1 MHRSKR
7 LLILVGVLAVVCA
20 AAFLA
25 TRVQEQQEQ
34 VEASGETVLAID
46 TGNVASLA
54 WTSGEGEYAFHK
66 DGTWLYDA
74 DEAFPVSAEALEE
87 LLAPFSSFNAAFVI
101 RDVTDYAQYG
111 LEEPECTIEIGTAD
125 ASYTIA
131 LGDMS
136 AMDDQRYV
144 SIGDGNVYL
153 AVTDPM
159 DAFAVELS
167 DLIDNDEIPQMDTV
181 TALSLTGAVEETI
194 AYVEAG
200 GPSYSDEDVYFLQSG
215 EESLPLD
222 TDLVEDYLGGIRNLV
237 LTDYA
242 TYNATEIELASFGLN
257 DPALTVT
264 VEYEQQAEAAEE
276 GAEPE
281 TTAGALALHIG
292 RVEAAEE
299 SAEETD
305 AAAEETE
312 ESAEDAQDGE
322 ETAQEDVQ
330 YAYYLRVGDSQIV
343 YNLSDADGEALFAAS
358 YDDLR
363 HRQLFWGDFDDVTQA
378 TILLDN
384 HTYTLTAQTAETAE
398 TGEDADAAAG
408 SAEPTAAAAAEED
421 AEITWTCNGEPVDVT
436 GIRDK
441 LAALTAE
448 AFTEE
453 APADQLEISLTLDL
467 NDEDIPQV
475 RIQLYRYDGASCLA
489 VLDGEPA
496 ALVAREDVVDLMEA
510 VRTLLLG

>member
-46 TGNVASLA
+46 AGNVASLA
-54 WTSGEGEYAFHK
+54 WTSGEAEYAFHK

-153 AVTDPM
+153 AVSDPM

-181 TALSLTGAVEETI
+181 TALSLTGAVEESI

-222 TDLVEDYLGGIRNLV
+222 TDLVEDYLGGIRDLV

-281 TTAGALALHIG
+281 TTAGTLALYIG
-292 RVEAAEE
+292 RVEEAEE
-299 SAEETD
+299 SAEET
-305 AAAEETE
+305 A
-312 ESAEDAQDGE
+312 ESAEDAQE
-322 ETAQEDVQ
+322 EAQ
-330 YAYYLRVGDSQIV
+330 YAYYLRVGDSPIV
-343 YNLSDADGEALFAAS
+343 YNLSDADGEALFAGS

-363 HRQLFWGDFDDVTQA
+363 HRQVFWGDFDDVAQA

-384 HTYTLTAQTAETAE
+384 QTYTLTAQTAETA
-398 TGEDADAAAG
+398 DAAAE
-408 SAEPTAAAAAEED
+408 SAEPTAAAGDEED

-448 AFTEE
+448 EFTSA
-453 APADQLEISLTLDL
+453 APADQLEISLTLDR
-467 NDEDIPQV
+467 NDADVPQV

>member
-46 TGNVASLA
+46 AGNVASLA
-54 WTSGEGEYAFHK
+54 WTSGEAEYAFHK
-66 DGTWLYDA
+66 DETWIYDA
-74 DEAFPVSAEALEE
+74 DEAFPVNAEALEE

-111 LEEPECTIEIGTAD
+111 LEEPECTIEIGTAE

-136 AMDDQRYV
+136 AMDDQRYI

-181 TALSLTGAVEETI
+181 TALSLTGAVEESI

-222 TDLVEDYLGGIRNLV
+222 TDLVEDYLGGIRDLV

-257 DPALTVT
+257 DPTLTVT

-281 TTAGALALHIG
+281 TTAGTLALHIG
-292 RVEAAEE
+292 RVEEAEE
-299 SAEETD
+299 SAEET
-305 AAAEETE
+305 A
-312 ESAEDAQDGE
+312 ESAEDISQE
-322 ETAQEDVQ
+322 EAQ

-384 HTYTLTAQTAETAE
+384 QTYTLTAQTAETAE
-398 TGEDADAAAG
+398 TGEDADAAAE
-408 SAEPTAAAAAEED
+408 SAEPTATAAAEDD
-421 AEITWTCNGEPVDVT
+421 AESTWICNGEPVDVT

-448 AFTEE
+448 AFTSE
-453 APADQLEISLTLDL
+453 APADQLEISLTLDR
-467 NDEDIPQV
+467 NDADVPQV

>member
-34 VEASGETVLAID
+34 VKASGETVLAID
-46 TGNVASLA
+46 AGNVASLA
-54 WTSGEGEYAFHK
+54 WTSGEAEYAFHK

-111 LEEPECTIEIGTAD
+111 LEEPECTIEIGTAE

-153 AVTDPM
+153 TVTDPM

-181 TALSLTGAVEETI
+181 TALSLTGAVEESI

-222 TDLVEDYLGGIRNLV
+222 TDLVEDYLGGIRDLV

-281 TTAGALALHIG
+281 TTAGTLALHIG
-292 RVEAAEE
+292 RVEEAEE
-299 SAEETD
+299 SAEET
-305 AAAEETE
+305 A
-312 ESAEDAQDGE
+312 ESAEDISQE
-322 ETAQEDVQ
+322 EAQ
-330 YAYYLRVGDSQIV
+330 YAYYLRVGDSPIV
-343 YNLSDADGEALFAAS
+343 YNLSDADGEALFAGS

-363 HRQLFWGDFDDVTQA
+363 HRQVFWGDFDDVAQA

-384 HTYTLTAQTAETAE
+384 QTYTLTAQTAETDETAE
-398 TGEDADAAAG
+398 TGETADAAAE
-408 SAEPTAAAAAEED
+408 SAEPTAAAGDED

-448 AFTEE
+448 EFTSE

-467 NDEDIPQV
+467 NDADVPQV

-489 VLDGEPA
+489 VLDGEPT
-496 ALVAREDVVDLMEA
+496 ALVAREDVVNLMEA

>member
-46 TGNVASLA
+46 AGNVASLA
-54 WTSGEGEYAFHK
+54 WTSGEAEYAFHK
-66 DGTWLYDA
+66 DETWIYDA
-74 DEAFPVSAEALEE
+74 DEAFPVNAEALEE

-111 LEEPECTIEIGTAD
+111 LEEPECTIEIGTAE

-136 AMDDQRYV
+136 AMDDQRYI

-181 TALSLTGAVEETI
+181 TALSLTGAVEESI

-222 TDLVEDYLGGIRNLV
+222 TDLVEDYLGGIRDLV

-292 RVEAAEE
+292 RVEEEAEE
-299 SAEETD
+299 SAEET
-305 AAAEETE
+305 A
-312 ESAEDAQDGE
+312 ESAEDISQE
-322 ETAQEDVQ
+322 EAQ

-363 HRQLFWGDFDDVTQA
+363 HRQLFWGDFDDVAQA

-384 HTYTLTAQTAETAE
+384 QTYTLTAQTAETAE
-398 TGEDADAAAG
+398 TGEDADAAAE
-408 SAEPTAAAAAEED
+408 SAEPTATAAAEDD
-421 AEITWTCNGEPVDVT
+421 AESTWICNGEPVDVT

-448 AFTEE
+448 AFTSE
-453 APADQLEISLTLDL
+453 APADQLEISLTLDR
-467 NDEDIPQV
+467 NDADVPQV

>member
-25 TRVQEQQEQ
+25 ARVQEQQEQ

-46 TGNVASLA
+46 AGNVASLA
-54 WTSGEGEYAFHK
+54 WTSGEAEYAFHK
-66 DGTWLYDA
+66 DETWIYDA

-87 LLAPFSSFNAAFVI
+87 LLAPFVI

-111 LEEPECTIEIGTAD
+111 LEEPECTIEIGTAE

-181 TALSLTGAVEETI
+181 TALSLTGAVEESI

-222 TDLVEDYLGGIRNLV
+222 TDLVEDYLGGIRDLV

-281 TTAGALALHIG
+281 TTAGTLVLHIG
-292 RVEAAEE
+292 RVEEAEE
-299 SAEETD
+299 SAEET
-305 AAAEETE
+305 A
-312 ESAEDAQDGE
+312 ESAEDISQE
-322 ETAQEDVQ
+322 EAQ

-343 YNLSDADGEALFAAS
+343 YNLSDADGEALFAGS

-363 HRQLFWGDFDDVTQA
+363 HRQLFWGDFDDVAQA

-384 HTYTLTAQTAETAE
+384 QTYTLTAQTAETAE
-398 TGEDADAAAG
+398 TGEDADAAAE
-408 SAEPTAAAAAEED
+408 SAEPTATAAAEDD
-421 AEITWTCNGEPVDVT
+421 AEITWICNGETVDVT

-448 AFTEE
+448 AFTSE
-453 APADQLEISLTLDL
+453 APADQLEISLALDL
-467 NDEDIPQV
+467 NDADVPQV

>member
-46 TGNVASLA
+46 AGNVASLA
-54 WTSGEGEYAFHK
+54 WTSGEAEYAFHK
-66 DGTWLYDA
+66 DGTWIYDA

-111 LEEPECTIEIGTAD
+111 LEEPECTIEIGTAE

-159 DAFAVELS
+159 DAFSVELS

-181 TALSLTGAVEETI
+181 TALSLTGAVEESI

-222 TDLVEDYLGGIRNLV
+222 TDLVEDYLGGIRSLV

-281 TTAGALALHIG
+281 TTAGTLALHIG
-292 RVEAAEE
+292 RVEEAEE
-299 SAEETD
+299 S
-305 AAAEETE
+305 AEETE

-330 YAYYLRVGDSQIV
+330 YAYYLRMGDSPIV
-343 YNLSDADGEALFAAS
+343 YNLSDADGEALFAGS

-363 HRQLFWGDFDDVTQA
+363 HRQVFWGDFDDVAQA

-384 HTYTLTAQTAETAE
+384 QTYTLTAQTGET
-398 TGEDADAAAG
+398 ADAAAG
-408 SAEPTAAAAAEED
+408 SAEPTAAAEED

-448 AFTEE
+448 EFTSE

-467 NDEDIPQV
+467 NDEDVPQV

>member
-46 TGNVASLA
+46 AGNVASLA
-54 WTSGEGEYAFHK
+54 WTSGEAEYAFHK
-66 DGTWLYDA
+66 DGTWIYDA

-136 AMDDQRYV
+136 AMDDQRYI
-144 SIGDGNVYL
+144 SIGDDNVYL

-181 TALSLTGAVEETI
+181 TALSLTGAVEESI

-222 TDLVEDYLGGIRNLV
+222 TDLVEDYLGGIRDLV

-281 TTAGALALHIG
+281 TTAGTLALHIG
-292 RVEAAEE
+292 RVEEEAEE
-299 SAEETD
+299 SAEET
-305 AAAEETE
+305 A
-312 ESAEDAQDGE
+312 ESAEDISQE
-322 ETAQEDVQ
+322 EAQ

-363 HRQLFWGDFDDVTQA
+363 HRQLFWGDFDDVAQA

-384 HTYTLTAQTAETAE
+384 QTYTLTAQTAQTAETAE

-408 SAEPTAAAAAEED
+408 SAEPTATAAAEDD
-421 AEITWTCNGEPVDVT
+421 AEITWICNGETVDVT

-467 NDEDIPQV
+467 NDEGVPQV

>member
-46 TGNVASLA
+46 AGNVASLA
-54 WTSGEGEYAFHK
+54 WTSGEAEYAFHK
-66 DGTWLYDA
+66 DETWIYDA

-111 LEEPECTIEIGTAD
+111 LEEPECTIEIGTAE

-181 TALSLTGAVEETI
+181 TALSLTGAVEESI

-222 TDLVEDYLGGIRNLV
+222 TDLVEDYLGGIRDLV

-281 TTAGALALHIG
+281 TTAGTLALHIG
-292 RVEAAEE
+292 RVEEEEE

-312 ESAEDAQDGE
+312 ESAEDISQE
-322 ETAQEDVQ
+322 EAQ

-363 HRQLFWGDFDDVTQA
+363 HRQVFWGDFDDVAQA

-384 HTYTLTAQTAETAE
+384 QTYTLTAQTAETDE
-398 TGEDADAAAG
+398 TADAAAE
-408 SAEPTAAAAAEED
+408 SAEPTAAAEDED
-421 AEITWTCNGEPVDVT
+421 AEITWICNGEPVDVT

-467 NDEDIPQV
+467 NDEDVPQV

>member
-46 TGNVASLA
+46 AGNVASLA
-54 WTSGEGEYAFHK
+54 WTSGEAEYAFHK
-66 DGTWLYDA
+66 DGTWIYDA

-111 LEEPECTIEIGTAD
+111 LEEPECTIEIGTAE

-222 TDLVEDYLGGIRNLV
+222 TDLVEDYLGGIRDLV

-264 VEYEQQAEAAEE
+264 VEHEQQAEAAEE

-281 TTAGALALHIG
+281 TTAGTLALHIG
-292 RVEAAEE
+292 RVEEE
-299 SAEETD
+299 AEET
-305 AAAEETE
+305 AEETA
-312 ESAEDAQDGE
+312 ESAEDISQE
-322 ETAQEDVQ
+322 EAQ

-343 YNLSDADGEALFAAS
+343 YNLSDADGEALFAGS

-363 HRQLFWGDFDDVTQA
+363 HRQLFWGDFDDVAQA

-384 HTYTLTAQTAETAE
+384 QTYTLTAQTAETAE
-398 TGEDADAAAG
+398 TGEDADAAAE
-408 SAEPTAAAAAEED
+408 SAEPTAAAAAEDD
-421 AEITWTCNGEPVDVT
+421 AEITWTCNGETVDVT

>member
-46 TGNVASLA
+46 AGNVASLA
-54 WTSGEGEYAFHK
+54 WTSGEAEYAFHK
-66 DGTWLYDA
+66 DGTWIYDA

-87 LLAPFSSFNAAFVI
+87 RLAPFSS
-101 RDVTDYAQYG
+101 VTDYAQYG
-111 LEEPECTIEIGTAD
+111 LEEPECTIEIGTAE

-181 TALSLTGAVEETI
+181 TALSLTGAVEESI

-222 TDLVEDYLGGIRNLV
+222 TDLVEDYLGEIRSLV

-264 VEYEQQAEAAEE
+264 VEYEQQDEAAEE

-281 TTAGALALHIG
+281 TTAGTLALHIG

-363 HRQLFWGDFDDVTQA
+363 HRQLFWGDFDDVAQA

-384 HTYTLTAQTAETAE
+384 QTYTLTAQTGET
-398 TGEDADAAAG
+398 ADAAAE
-408 SAEPTAAAAAEED
+408 SAEPTAAAGED
-421 AEITWTCNGEPVDVT
+421 AEITWICNGETVDVT

-448 AFTEE
+448 AFTSE
-453 APADQLEISLTLDL
+453 APADQLEISLALDL
-467 NDEDIPQV
+467 NDEDVPQV

>member
-46 TGNVASLA
+46 AGNVASLA

-66 DGTWLYDA
+66 DETWLYDA

-111 LEEPECTIEIGTAD
+111 LEEPECTIEIGTAE

-167 DLIDNDEIPQMDTV
+167 DLIDNEEIPQMDTV
-181 TALSLTGAVEETI
+181 TALSLTGAVEESI

-200 GPSYSDEDVYFLQSG
+200 GPSYSDEGVYFLQSG

-222 TDLVEDYLGGIRNLV
+222 TDLVEDYLGGIRDLV

-281 TTAGALALHIG
+281 TTAGTLALHIG
-292 RVEAAEE
+292 RVEEEE

-322 ETAQEDVQ
+322 ETAQEEVQ

-343 YNLSDADGEALFAAS
+343 YNLSDADGEALFAGS

-363 HRQLFWGDFDDVTQA
+363 HRQLFWDDFDDVTQA

-384 HTYTLTAQTAETAE
+384 QTYTLTAQTAQTAE
-398 TGEDADAAAG
+398 TADAAA
-408 SAEPTAAAAAEED
+408 
-421 AEITWTCNGEPVDVT
+421 AEITWICNGEPVDVT

-467 NDEDIPQV
+467 NNEDVPQV

>member
-46 TGNVASLA
+46 AGNVASLA
-54 WTSGEGEYAFHK
+54 WTSGEAEYAFHK
-66 DGTWLYDA
+66 DETWIYDA

-111 LEEPECTIEIGTAD
+111 LEEPECTIEIGTAE
-125 ASYTIA
+125 ASYAIA

-181 TALSLTGAVEETI
+181 TALSLTGAVEESI

-200 GPSYSDEDVYFLQSG
+200 GPSYSEEDVYFLQSG
-215 EESLPLD
+215 EEPLPLD
-222 TDLVEDYLGGIRNLV
+222 TDLVEDYLGGIRDLV

-242 TYNATEIELASFGLN
+242 TYNATEIELASSGLN

-281 TTAGALALHIG
+281 TTAGTLALHIG
-292 RVEAAEE
+292 RVEEEEE

-312 ESAEDAQDGE
+312 ESAED
-322 ETAQEDVQ
+322 
-330 YAYYLRVGDSQIV
+330 
-343 YNLSDADGEALFAAS
+343 
-358 YDDLR
+358 
-363 HRQLFWGDFDDVTQA
+363 
-378 TILLDN
+378 
-384 HTYTLTAQTAETAE
+384 
-398 TGEDADAAAG
+398 
-408 SAEPTAAAAAEED
+408 
-421 AEITWTCNGEPVDVT
+421 
-436 GIRDK
+436 
-441 LAALTAE
+441 
-448 AFTEE
+448 
-453 APADQLEISLTLDL
+453 IS
-467 NDEDIPQV
+467 
-475 RIQLYRYDGASCLA
+475 
-489 VLDGEPA
+489 
-496 ALVAREDVVDLMEA
+496 
-510 VRTLLLG
+510 

>member
-25 TRVQEQQEQ
+25 ARVQEQQEQ

-46 TGNVASLA
+46 AGNVASLA
-54 WTSGEGEYAFHK
+54 WTSGEAEYAFHK
-66 DGTWLYDA
+66 DGTWIYDA
-74 DEAFPVSAEALEE
+74 DEAFPVNAEALEE

-159 DAFAVELS
+159 GAFAVELS

-181 TALSLTGAVEETI
+181 AALSLTGAVEESI

-222 TDLVEDYLGGIRNLV
+222 TDLVEDYLGGIRDLV

-281 TTAGALALHIG
+281 TTAGTLALHIG
-292 RVEAAEE
+292 RVEEEAEE
-299 SAEETD
+299 S
-305 AAAEETE
+305 AEETE

-322 ETAQEDVQ
+322 ETAQEEVQ

-343 YNLSDADGEALFAAS
+343 YNLSDADGEALFAGS

-363 HRQLFWGDFDDVTQA
+363 HRQLFWDDFDDVTQA

-384 HTYTLTAQTAETAE
+384 QTYTLTAQTAQTAE
-398 TGEDADAAAG
+398 TADAAA
-408 SAEPTAAAAAEED
+408 
-421 AEITWTCNGEPVDVT
+421 AEITWICNGEPVDVT

-467 NDEDIPQV
+467 NNEDVPQV

>member
-46 TGNVASLA
+46 AGNVASLA
-54 WTSGEGEYAFHK
+54 WTSGEAEYAFHK
-66 DGTWLYDA
+66 DETWIYDA

-111 LEEPECTIEIGTAD
+111 LEEPECTIEIGTAE

-153 AVTDPM
+153 AVSDPM

-181 TALSLTGAVEETI
+181 TALSLTGAVEESI

-215 EESLPLD
+215 EEPLPLD
-222 TDLVEDYLGGIRNLV
+222 TDLVEDYLGGIRDLV

-242 TYNATEIELASFGLN
+242 TYNATEIELASSGLN

-281 TTAGALALHIG
+281 TTAGTLALHIG
-292 RVEAAEE
+292 RVEEEEE

-312 ESAEDAQDGE
+312 ESAEDISQE
-322 ETAQEDVQ
+322 EAQ

-363 HRQLFWGDFDDVTQA
+363 HRQVFWGDFDDVAQA

-384 HTYTLTAQTAETAE
+384 QTYTLTAQTAETDE
-398 TGEDADAAAG
+398 TADAAAE
-408 SAEPTAAAAAEED
+408 SAEPTAAAEDED
-421 AEITWTCNGEPVDVT
+421 AEITWICNGEPVDVT

-467 NDEDIPQV
+467 NDEDVPQV

>member
-46 TGNVASLA
+46 AGNVASLA

-66 DGTWLYDA
+66 DGTWIYDA

-87 LLAPFSSFNAAFVI
+87 LLASFSSFNAAFVI

-111 LEEPECTIEIGTAD
+111 LEEPECTIEIGTAE

-181 TALSLTGAVEETI
+181 TALSLTGAVEESI

-222 TDLVEDYLGGIRNLV
+222 TDLVEDYLGGIRDLV

-281 TTAGALALHIG
+281 TTAGTLALHIG
-292 RVEAAEE
+292 RVEEAEE
-299 SAEETD
+299 S
-305 AAAEETE
+305 AEETE
-312 ESAEDAQDGE
+312 ESAEDAQE
-322 ETAQEDVQ
+322 EAQ
-330 YAYYLRVGDSQIV
+330 YAYYLRVGDSPIV
-343 YNLSDADGEALFAAS
+343 YNLSDADGEALFAGS

-363 HRQLFWGDFDDVTQA
+363 HRQVFWGDFDDVAQA

-384 HTYTLTAQTAETAE
+384 QTYTLTAQTAETDETAE
-398 TGEDADAAAG
+398 TGETADAAAE
-408 SAEPTAAAAAEED
+408 SAEPTAAAGDED

-448 AFTEE
+448 EFTSE

-467 NDEDIPQV
+467 NDEDVPQV

>member
-25 TRVQEQQEQ
+25 TRVQGQQEQ

-46 TGNVASLA
+46 AGNVASLA
-54 WTSGEGEYAFHK
+54 WTSGEAEYAFHK
-66 DGTWLYDA
+66 DGTWIYDA

-111 LEEPECTIEIGTAD
+111 LEEPECTIEIGTAE

-215 EESLPLD
+215 EESLPLG
-222 TDLVEDYLGGIRNLV
+222 TDLVEDYLGGIRDLV

-281 TTAGALALHIG
+281 TTAGTLALHIG
-292 RVEAAEE
+292 RVEEETEE
-299 SAEETD
+299 S
-305 AAAEETE
+305 AEETE

-330 YAYYLRVGDSQIV
+330 CAYYLRVGDSPIV
-343 YNLSDADGEALFAAS
+343 YNLSDADGEALFAGS

-363 HRQLFWGDFDDVTQA
+363 HRQVFWGDFDDVAQA

-384 HTYTLTAQTAETAE
+384 QTYTLTAQTGETDE
-398 TGEDADAAAG
+398 TADAAAG
-408 SAEPTAAAAAEED
+408 SAEPTAAAEEED

-448 AFTEE
+448 EFTSE
-453 APADQLEISLTLDL
+453 APADQLEISLTLDR
-467 NDEDIPQV
+467 NDEDVPQV

>member
-46 TGNVASLA
+46 AGNVASLA
-54 WTSGEGEYAFHK
+54 WTSGEAEYAFHK
-66 DGTWLYDA
+66 DETWIYDA

-111 LEEPECTIEIGTAD
+111 LEEPECTIEIGTAE

-181 TALSLTGAVEETI
+181 TALSLTGAVEESI

-222 TDLVEDYLGGIRNLV
+222 TDLVEDYLGGIRDLV

-292 RVEAAEE
+292 RVEEEAEE
-299 SAEETD
+299 S
-305 AAAEETE
+305 AEETE

-322 ETAQEDVQ
+322 KTAQEDVQ

-384 HTYTLTAQTAETAE
+384 QTYTLTAQTAQTAQTAE
-398 TGEDADAAAG
+398 TADAAAAEEPAG
-408 SAEPTAAAAAEED
+408 SAEPTAAAEDED
-421 AEITWTCNGEPVDVT
+421 AEITWICNGETVDVT

-467 NDEDIPQV
+467 NDEDVPQV

>member
-46 TGNVASLA
+46 AGNVASLA
-54 WTSGEGEYAFHK
+54 WTSGEAEYAFHK
-66 DGTWLYDA
+66 DGTWIYDA

-181 TALSLTGAVEETI
+181 TALSLTGAVEESI

-222 TDLVEDYLGGIRNLV
+222 TDLVEDYLGGIRDLV

-281 TTAGALALHIG
+281 TTAGTLALHIG
-292 RVEAAEE
+292 RVEEEEE
-299 SAEETD
+299 S
-305 AAAEETE
+305 AEETE
-312 ESAEDAQDGE
+312 ESAEDAQE
-322 ETAQEDVQ
+322 EAQ

-363 HRQLFWGDFDDVTQA
+363 HRQVFWGDFDDVTQA

-384 HTYTLTAQTAETAE
+384 QTYTLTAQTGETDETAE
-398 TGEDADAAAG
+398 TGETADAAAE
-408 SAEPTAAAAAEED
+408 SAEPTAAAGDEED

-448 AFTEE
+448 EFTSE

-467 NDEDIPQV
+467 NDEDVPQV

-510 VRTLLLG
+510 VRTLMLG

>member
-46 TGNVASLA
+46 AGNVASLA
-54 WTSGEGEYAFHK
+54 WTSGEAEYAFHK
-66 DGTWLYDA
+66 DETWIYDA

-87 LLAPFSSFNAAFVI
+87 LLAPFSSFNAAFAI

-153 AVTDPM
+153 AVSDPM

-181 TALSLTGAVEETI
+181 TALSLTGAVEESI

-222 TDLVEDYLGGIRNLV
+222 TDLVEDYLGGIRDLV

-257 DPALTVT
+257 DPTLTVT

-281 TTAGALALHIG
+281 TTAGTLALHIG
-292 RVEAAEE
+292 RVEEAEE
-299 SAEETD
+299 SAEET
-305 AAAEETE
+305 A
-312 ESAEDAQDGE
+312 ESAEDISQE
-322 ETAQEDVQ
+322 EAQ

-384 HTYTLTAQTAETAE
+384 QTYTLTAQTAETAE
-398 TGEDADAAAG
+398 TGEDADAAAE
-408 SAEPTAAAAAEED
+408 SAEPTATAAAEDD
-421 AEITWTCNGEPVDVT
+421 AESTWICNGEPVDVT

-448 AFTEE
+448 AFTSE
-453 APADQLEISLTLDL
+453 APADQLEISLTLDR
-467 NDEDIPQV
+467 NDADVPQV

>member
-46 TGNVASLA
+46 AGNVASLA
-54 WTSGEGEYAFHK
+54 WTSGEAEYAFHK
-66 DGTWLYDA
+66 DETWIYDA

-181 TALSLTGAVEETI
+181 TALSLTGAVEESI
-194 AYVEAG
+194 AYVEVG

-222 TDLVEDYLGGIRNLV
+222 TDLVEDYLGGIRDLV

-281 TTAGALALHIG
+281 TTAGTLALHIG
-292 RVEAAEE
+292 RVEEAEE

-305 AAAEETE
+305 AAAEETA
-312 ESAEDAQDGE
+312 ESAEDAQE
-322 ETAQEDVQ
+322 EAQ
-330 YAYYLRVGDSQIV
+330 YAYYLRVGDSPIV
-343 YNLSDADGEALFAAS
+343 YNLSDADGEALFAGS

-363 HRQLFWGDFDDVTQA
+363 HRQVFWGDFDDVAQA

-384 HTYTLTAQTAETAE
+384 QTYTLTAQTGETDETAE
-398 TGEDADAAAG
+398 TGETADAAAG
-408 SAEPTAAAAAEED
+408 SAEPTAVAGDED

-448 AFTEE
+448 EFTSE

-467 NDEDIPQV
+467 NDEDVPQV

>member
-25 TRVQEQQEQ
+25 ARVQEQQEQ

-46 TGNVASLA
+46 AGNVASLA
-54 WTSGEGEYAFHK
+54 WTSGEAEYAFHK
-66 DGTWLYDA
+66 DGTWIYDA
-74 DEAFPVSAEALEE
+74 DEAFPVNAEALEE

-159 DAFAVELS
+159 GAFAVELS

-181 TALSLTGAVEETI
+181 AALSLTGAVEESI

-222 TDLVEDYLGGIRNLV
+222 TDLVEDYLGGIRDLV

-292 RVEAAEE
+292 RVEEEAEE
-299 SAEETD
+299 SAEET
-305 AAAEETE
+305 A
-312 ESAEDAQDGE
+312 ESAEDIS
-322 ETAQEDVQ
+322 QEDVQ

-363 HRQLFWGDFDDVTQA
+363 HRQLFWGDFDDVAQA

-384 HTYTLTAQTAETAE
+384 QTYTLTAQTAETAE

-453 APADQLEISLTLDL
+453 APADQLEISLTLDR
-467 NDEDIPQV
+467 NDEDVPQV

>member
-46 TGNVASLA
+46 AGNVASLA
-54 WTSGEGEYAFHK
+54 WTSGEAEYAFHK
-66 DGTWLYDA
+66 DGTWIYDA

-87 LLAPFSSFNAAFVI
+87 RLAPFSSFNAAFVI

-111 LEEPECTIEIGTAD
+111 LEEPECTIEIGTAE

-181 TALSLTGAVEETI
+181 TALSLTGAVEESI
-194 AYVEAG
+194 AYVEEG

-222 TDLVEDYLGGIRNLV
+222 TDLVEDYLGEIRSLV

-281 TTAGALALHIG
+281 TTAGTLALHIG
-292 RVEAAEE
+292 RVE
-299 SAEETD
+299 EETD

-312 ESAEDAQDGE
+312 ESAQDAQDGE

-330 YAYYLRVGDSQIV
+330 CAYYLRVGDSPIV
-343 YNLSDADGEALFAAS
+343 YNLSDADGEALFAGS

-363 HRQLFWGDFDDVTQA
+363 HRQIFWGDFDDVAQA

-384 HTYTLTAQTAETAE
+384 QTYTLTAQTGETDE
-398 TGEDADAAAG
+398 TADAAAG
-408 SAEPTAAAAAEED
+408 SAEPTAAAGDEED

-436 GIRDK
+436 DVRDK

-448 AFTEE
+448 EFTSE

-467 NDEDIPQV
+467 NDADVPQV

>member
-46 TGNVASLA
+46 AGNVASLA
-54 WTSGEGEYAFHK
+54 WTSGEAEYAFHK
-66 DGTWLYDA
+66 DETWIYDA

-153 AVTDPM
+153 AVSDPM

-181 TALSLTGAVEETI
+181 TALSLTGAVEESI

-222 TDLVEDYLGGIRNLV
+222 TDLVEDYLGEIRSLV

-281 TTAGALALHIG
+281 TTAGTLALHIG
-292 RVEAAEE
+292 RVE
-299 SAEETD
+299 
-305 AAAEETE
+305 EETE
-312 ESAEDAQDGE
+312 ESAEETAESAEDAQE
-322 ETAQEDVQ
+322 EAQC
-330 YAYYLRVGDSQIV
+330 AYYLRVGDSPIV
-343 YNLSDADGEALFAAS
+343 YNLSDADGEALFAGS

-363 HRQLFWGDFDDVTQA
+363 HRQVFWGDFDDVAQA

-384 HTYTLTAQTAETAE
+384 QTYTLTAQTGETAE
-398 TGEDADAAAG
+398 TADAAAE
-408 SAEPTAAAAAEED
+408 SAEPTAAAGDEED
-421 AEITWTCNGEPVDVT
+421 AEITWTCNGETVDVT

-448 AFTEE
+448 ELTSE

-467 NDEDIPQV
+467 NDEDVPQV

>member
-46 TGNVASLA
+46 AGNVASLA
-54 WTSGEGEYAFHK
+54 WTSGEAEYAFHK
-66 DGTWLYDA
+66 DETWIYDA

-131 LGDMS
+131 FGDMS

-153 AVTDPM
+153 AVSDPM

-181 TALSLTGAVEETI
+181 TALSLTGAVEESI

-222 TDLVEDYLGGIRNLV
+222 TDLVEDYLGEIRSIV

-281 TTAGALALHIG
+281 TTAGTLALHIG
-292 RVEAAEE
+292 RVE
-299 SAEETD
+299 EETD

-312 ESAEDAQDGE
+312 ESAEDAQE
-322 ETAQEDVQ
+322 EAQ
-330 YAYYLRVGDSQIV
+330 YAYYLRVGDSPIV
-343 YNLSDADGEALFAAS
+343 YNLSDADGEALFAGS

-363 HRQLFWGDFDDVTQA
+363 HRQVFWGDFDDVTQA

-384 HTYTLTAQTAETAE
+384 QTYTLTAQTAQTAE
-398 TGEDADAAAG
+398 TADAAAAEEPAG
-408 SAEPTAAAAAEED
+408 SAEPTAAAGEED
-421 AEITWTCNGEPVDVT
+421 AEITWTCNGETVDVT
-436 GIRDK
+436 DLRDK

-453 APADQLEISLTLDL
+453 ASADQLEISLTLDL
-467 NDEDIPQV
+467 NNEDVPQV

>member
-46 TGNVASLA
+46 AGNVASLA
-54 WTSGEGEYAFHK
+54 WTSGEAEYAFHK
-66 DGTWLYDA
+66 DGTWIYDA

-87 LLAPFSSFNAAFVI
+87 RLAPFSSFNAAFVI

-111 LEEPECTIEIGTAD
+111 LEEPECTIEIGTAE

-153 AVTDPM
+153 AVSDPM

-222 TDLVEDYLGGIRNLV
+222 TDLVEDYLGGIRDLV

-281 TTAGALALHIG
+281 TTAGTLALHIG
-292 RVEAAEE
+292 RVE
-299 SAEETD
+299 
-305 AAAEETE
+305 EETE
-312 ESAEDAQDGE
+312 ESAEETAESAEDAQE
-322 ETAQEDVQ
+322 EAQ
-330 YAYYLRVGDSQIV
+330 YAYYLRVGDSPIV
-343 YNLSDADGEALFAAS
+343 YNLSDADGEALFAGS

-363 HRQLFWGDFDDVTQA
+363 HRQVFWGDFDDVAQA

-384 HTYTLTAQTAETAE
+384 QTYTLTAQTGETDE
-398 TGEDADAAAG
+398 TADAAAG
-408 SAEPTAAAAAEED
+408 SAEPTAEAGDED

-448 AFTEE
+448 EFTSE
-453 APADQLEISLTLDL
+453 APADQLEISLTLDR
-467 NDEDIPQV
+467 NDADVPQV

-489 VLDGEPA
+489 MLDGEPA

>member
-46 TGNVASLA
+46 AGNVASLA

-66 DGTWLYDA
+66 DGTWIYDA

-111 LEEPECTIEIGTAD
+111 LEEPECTIEIGTVE

-222 TDLVEDYLGGIRNLV
+222 TDLVEDYLGGIRDLV

-281 TTAGALALHIG
+281 TTAGTLALHIG
-292 RVEAAEE
+292 RVEEE
-299 SAEETD
+299 AD
-305 AAAEETE
+305 AAAEETA
-312 ESAEDAQDGE
+312 ESAEDAQE
-322 ETAQEDVQ
+322 EAQ
-330 YAYYLRVGDSQIV
+330 YAYYLRVGDSPIV
-343 YNLSDADGEALFAAS
+343 YNLSDADGEALFAGS

-363 HRQLFWGDFDDVTQA
+363 HRQLFWGDFDDVAQA

-384 HTYTLTAQTAETAE
+384 QTYTLTAQIAETAE
-398 TGEDADAAAG
+398 TGEDADAAAE
-408 SAEPTAAAAAEED
+408 SAEPTATAGEED

-448 AFTEE
+448 EFTDE

-467 NDEDIPQV
+467 NDEDVPQV

>member
-46 TGNVASLA
+46 AGNVASLA
-54 WTSGEGEYAFHK
+54 WTSGEAEYAFHK
-66 DGTWLYDA
+66 DGTWIYDA

-111 LEEPECTIEIGTAD
+111 LEEPECTIEIGTAE

-181 TALSLTGAVEETI
+181 TALSLTGAVEESI

-222 TDLVEDYLGGIRNLV
+222 TDLVEDYLGGIRDLV

-281 TTAGALALHIG
+281 TTAETLALHIG
-292 RVEAAEE
+292 RVEEAEE

-305 AAAEETE
+305 AAAEETG
-312 ESAEDAQDGE
+312 ESAEDAQE
-322 ETAQEDVQ
+322 EAQC
-330 YAYYLRVGDSQIV
+330 AYYLRVGDSPIV
-343 YNLSDADGEALFAAS
+343 YNLSDADGEALFAGS

-363 HRQLFWGDFDDVTQA
+363 HRQVFWGDFDDVAQA

-384 HTYTLTAQTAETAE
+384 QTYTLTAQTAETAE
-398 TGEDADAAAG
+398 TDETADAAAE
-408 SAEPTAAAAAEED
+408 SAEPTAAAGDEED

-448 AFTEE
+448 EFTSEV
-453 APADQLEISLTLDL
+453 PADQLEISLTLDR
-467 NDEDIPQV
+467 NDEDVPQV

-489 VLDGEPA
+489 VLDGEPT

>member
-46 TGNVASLA
+46 AGNVASLA

-66 DGTWLYDA
+66 DETWIYDA

-101 RDVTDYAQYG
+101 CDVTDYAQYG

-159 DAFAVELS
+159 DAFSVELS

-181 TALSLTGAVEETI
+181 TALSLTGAVEESI

-222 TDLVEDYLGGIRNLV
+222 TDLVEDYLGGIRDLV

-264 VEYEQQAEAAEE
+264 VEYEQQAKAAEE
-276 GAEPE
+276 GVEPE

-292 RVEAAEE
+292 RVEEAEE
-299 SAEETD
+299 SAEET
-305 AAAEETE
+305 A
-312 ESAEDAQDGE
+312 ESAEDISQE
-322 ETAQEDVQ
+322 EAQ

-363 HRQLFWGDFDDVTQA
+363 HRQLFWGDFDDVAQA

-384 HTYTLTAQTAETAE
+384 QTYTLTAQTAETAE
-398 TGEDADAAAG
+398 TGEDADAAAE
-408 SAEPTAAAAAEED
+408 SAEPTATAAAEDD
-421 AEITWTCNGEPVDVT
+421 AEITWICNGEPVDVT

-448 AFTEE
+448 AFTSE

-467 NDEDIPQV
+467 NDEDVPQV

>member
-46 TGNVASLA
+46 AGNVASLA
-54 WTSGEGEYAFHK
+54 WTSGEAEYAFHK
-66 DGTWLYDA
+66 DGTWIYDA
-74 DEAFPVSAEALEE
+74 DEAFPVNAEALEE

-111 LEEPECTIEIGTAD
+111 LEEPECTIEIGTAE

-181 TALSLTGAVEETI
+181 TALSLTGAVEESI

-222 TDLVEDYLGGIRNLV
+222 TDLVEDYLGGIRGLV

-281 TTAGALALHIG
+281 TTAGTLALHIG

-299 SAEETD
+299 SAEET
-305 AAAEETE
+305 A
-312 ESAEDAQDGE
+312 ESAEDISQE
-322 ETAQEDVQ
+322 EAQ

-384 HTYTLTAQTAETAE
+384 QTYTLTAQTAETAE
-398 TGEDADAAAG
+398 TGEDADAAAE
-408 SAEPTAAAAAEED
+408 SAEPTAAAAAEDD

-436 GIRDK
+436 DIRDK

-467 NDEDIPQV
+467 NDEDVPQV

>member
-7 LLILVGVLAVVCA
+7 LLILVGVLAVMCA

-46 TGNVASLA
+46 AGNVASLA
-54 WTSGEGEYAFHK
+54 WTSGEAEYAFHK
-66 DGTWLYDA
+66 DGTWIYDA

-111 LEEPECTIEIGTAD
+111 LEEPECTIEIGTAE

-153 AVTDPM
+153 AVSDPM

-181 TALSLTGAVEETI
+181 TALSLTGAVEESI

-222 TDLVEDYLGGIRNLV
+222 TDLVEDYLGGIRDLV

-257 DPALTVT
+257 DPTLTVT

-281 TTAGALALHIG
+281 TTAGTLALHIG
-292 RVEAAEE
+292 RVEEAEE
-299 SAEETD
+299 SAEET
-305 AAAEETE
+305 A
-312 ESAEDAQDGE
+312 ESAEDISQE
-322 ETAQEDVQ
+322 EAQ

-384 HTYTLTAQTAETAE
+384 QTYTLTAQTAETAE
-398 TGEDADAAAG
+398 TGEDADAAAE
-408 SAEPTAAAAAEED
+408 SAEHTATAAAEDD
-421 AEITWTCNGEPVDVT
+421 AESTWICNGEPVDVT

-448 AFTEE
+448 AFTSE
-453 APADQLEISLTLDL
+453 APADQLEISLTLDR
-467 NDEDIPQV
+467 NDADVPQV

>member
-46 TGNVASLA
+46 AGNVASLA
-54 WTSGEGEYAFHK
+54 WTSGEAEYAFHK
-66 DGTWLYDA
+66 DETWIYDA

-111 LEEPECTIEIGTAD
+111 LEEPECTVEIGTAD

-222 TDLVEDYLGGIRNLV
+222 TDLVEDYLGGIRDLV

-292 RVEAAEE
+292 RVEEAAEE
-299 SAEETD
+299 S
-305 AAAEETE
+305 AEETE
-312 ESAEDAQDGE
+312 ESAEDISQE
-322 ETAQEDVQ
+322 EAQ

-343 YNLSDADGEALFAAS
+343 YNLSDADGEALFAGS

-363 HRQLFWGDFDDVTQA
+363 HRQLFWGDFDDVAQA

-384 HTYTLTAQTAETAE
+384 QTYTLTAQTAETAE

-421 AEITWTCNGEPVDVT
+421 AEITWICNGETVDVT

-467 NDEDIPQV
+467 NDEDVPQV

>member
-46 TGNVASLA
+46 AGNVASLA

-66 DGTWLYDA
+66 DGTWIYDA

-87 LLAPFSSFNAAFVI
+87 LLASFSSFNAAFVI

-111 LEEPECTIEIGTAD
+111 LEEPECTIEIGTAE

-153 AVTDPM
+153 AVTDPI

-181 TALSLTGAVEETI
+181 TALSLTGAVEESI

-222 TDLVEDYLGGIRNLV
+222 TDLVEDYLGGIRDLV

-276 GAEPE
+276 GVEPE

-292 RVEAAEE
+292 SVEEAEE
-299 SAEETD
+299 SAEET
-305 AAAEETE
+305 A
-312 ESAEDAQDGE
+312 ESAEDISQE
-322 ETAQEDVQ
+322 EAQ

-363 HRQLFWGDFDDVTQA
+363 HRQLFWGDFDDVAQA

-384 HTYTLTAQTAETAE
+384 QTYTLTAQTAETAE
-398 TGEDADAAAG
+398 TGEDADAAAE
-408 SAEPTAAAAAEED
+408 SAEPTATAAAEDD
-421 AEITWTCNGEPVDVT
+421 AEITWICNGEPVDVT

-448 AFTEE
+448 AFTSE

-467 NDEDIPQV
+467 NDEDVPQV

>member
-25 TRVQEQQEQ
+25 ARVQEQQEQ

-54 WTSGEGEYAFHK
+54 WTSGEAEYAFHK
-66 DGTWLYDA
+66 DETWIYDA

-153 AVTDPM
+153 AVSDPM

-181 TALSLTGAVEETI
+181 TALSLTGAVEESI

-222 TDLVEDYLGGIRNLV
+222 TDLVEDYLGEIRSLV

-281 TTAGALALHIG
+281 TTAGTLALHIG
-292 RVEAAEE
+292 RVEEEAEE

-312 ESAEDAQDGE
+312 ESAEDAQE
-322 ETAQEDVQ
+322 EAQ

-363 HRQLFWGDFDDVTQA
+363 HRQVFWGDFDDVTQA

-384 HTYTLTAQTAETAE
+384 QTYTLTAQTAQTAE
-398 TGEDADAAAG
+398 TADAAAAEEPAG
-408 SAEPTAAAAAEED
+408 SAEPTATAEDED
-421 AEITWTCNGEPVDVT
+421 AEITWICNGETVDVT

-448 AFTEE
+448 AFTSE

-467 NDEDIPQV
+467 NDEDVPQV

>member
-46 TGNVASLA
+46 AGNVASLA
-54 WTSGEGEYAFHK
+54 WTSGEAEYAFHK
-66 DGTWLYDA
+66 DGTWIYDA

-222 TDLVEDYLGGIRNLV
+222 TDLVEDYLGGIRDLV

-281 TTAGALALHIG
+281 TTAGTLALHIG
-292 RVEAAEE
+292 RVEEEAEE

-322 ETAQEDVQ
+322 ETAQEKVQ

-363 HRQLFWGDFDDVTQA
+363 HRQLFWGDFDDVAQA

-384 HTYTLTAQTAETAE
+384 QTYTLTAQTAETA
-398 TGEDADAAAG
+398 DAAAAEEPAG
-408 SAEPTAAAAAEED
+408 SAEPTAAAAAEDD
-421 AEITWTCNGEPVDVT
+421 AEITWTCNGETVDVT

-453 APADQLEISLTLDL
+453 VPADQLEISLTLDL
-467 NDEDIPQV
+467 NDEDVPQV

>member
-25 TRVQEQQEQ
+25 ARVQEQQEQ

-46 TGNVASLA
+46 AGNVASLA
-54 WTSGEGEYAFHK
+54 WTSGEAEYAFHK
-66 DGTWLYDA
+66 DGTWIYDA
-74 DEAFPVSAEALEE
+74 DEAFPVNAEALEE

-111 LEEPECTIEIGTAD
+111 LEEPECTIEIGTAE

-181 TALSLTGAVEETI
+181 TTLSLTGAVEESI

-222 TDLVEDYLGGIRNLV
+222 TDLVEDYLGGIRDLV

-264 VEYEQQAEAAEE
+264 VEYEQQTEAAEE

-281 TTAGALALHIG
+281 TTAGTLALHIG
-292 RVEAAEE
+292 RVEEAEE
-299 SAEETD
+299 SAEETG
-305 AAAEETE
+305 
-312 ESAEDAQDGE
+312 ESAEDAQE
-322 ETAQEDVQ
+322 EAQ
-330 YAYYLRVGDSQIV
+330 YAYYLRVGDSPIV

-363 HRQLFWGDFDDVTQA
+363 HRQLFWGDFDDVAQA

-384 HTYTLTAQTAETAE
+384 QTYTLTAQTAETAE

-448 AFTEE
+448 EFTSE

-467 NDEDIPQV
+467 NDEDVPQV